1 MEIALKNNFNQ
12 QGFDTREA
20 RDARWREL
28 RYVEGK
34 FGMYLKQPNHVYR
47 DTTSVLDEN
56 GKGKM
61 VYRVR
66 WPERYEDDLHSRR

>member
-1 MEIALKNNFNQ
+1 MKNNFNQ

-20 RDARWREL
+20 RDTRWKQLRE
-28 RYVEGK
+28 VEGK
-34 FGMYLKQPNHVYR
+34 FGVYFKYPNHVCR
-47 DTTSVLDEN
+47 DTTSVLGEN

-66 WPERYEDDLHSRR
+66 WPERYED

>member
-1 MEIALKNNFNQ
+1 MKNNFNQ
-12 QGFDTREA
+12 MDFDSKDERDTRFF
-20 RDARWREL
+20 EL
-28 RYVEGK
+28 RES
-34 FGMYLKQPNHVYR
+34 GMMHVYR

-66 WPERYEDDLHSRR
+66 WPERYEDDLHSGR